1 MLSDLAFHAR
11 TFSLSELESFVLFC
25 FDLFC
30 FLFLVENSQ
39 RENPTTLFMG
49 MQIGVVPIENN
60 LEILL
65 KN

>member
-1 MLSDLAFHAR
+1 MQEHLVCLNW
-11 TFSLSELESFVLFC
+11 EVKFC

-39 RENPTTLFMG
+39 RENPATLFMG